1 MPALIDRIAGES
13 KTVFY
18 RSRFEVAPVD
28 SSSEIWPQ
36 IIRTLQNW
44 LEDKEE
50 ALERAGKRSLLDE
63 ITADVTKYSDFFE
76 VTNRDCYLSQRIAQG
91 NFCHATENSRLTTR
105 AFAGSGS
112 EFSPQYWAME
122 YVEQDKCHW
131 YRRWCT
137 EVGVT
142 ATGGGSYVANVKVA
156 FVDDPTYLVAI
167 PGVPSRNTPRFI
179 GDMLDI
185 ENCETTSGGIPLLS
199 EPISLT
205 ENNFD
210 QFIERLVTP
219 DRQIPILAI
228 AKTWEEGGAGRYLVD
243 PDELAKKIRG
253 SAVVYMI
260 DKSNYALRK
269 RIFNTFVENEPSY
282 KYGIANG
289 SMRVFFPGVN
299 LDDEVGSRRHHFYTA
314 AKLSERDVSA
324 ISNDICGAIT
334 RMYRRYP
341 NEAIDLSSI
350 KAQEEASH
358 REALSK
364 RVKALERKAK
374 ENEKPVFDING
385 FHTEQELK
393 DYIAL
398 LEKENDDL
406 LGMEETYREYI
417 DFLESDSSCDGD
429 FSAQNDE
436 IQNLKSDIEQINSDL
451 RARDYRIGELANEK
465 RLLEQQCDAY
475 RCQAM
480 VLQELTEF
488 PSDAI
493 GSLRLAEQ
501 AFGTR
506 LVFLPEAVSSAE
518 DFRSGRASDVF
529 NVLRTMAQ
537 DLWPL
542 YFEES
547 EAKGSLEDRY
557 QSKSGY
563 ELSFR
568 ESSMTNKD
576 SDLRKKRL
584 RMYNGNEIDV
594 SPHVKGKCGNR
605 DKRLRV
611 HFYVD
616 RANRKLVIGY
626 CGSHMETAGT
636 RKVQ

>member
-50 ALERAGKRSLLDE
+50 ALERVGKSSLLDE

-91 NFCHATENSRLTTR
+91 NFCHATENSRLTTT
-105 AFAGSGS
+105 AFVGAGS
-112 EFSPQYWAME
+112 EYVPQYWAME
-122 YVEQDKCHW
+122 YIEQDSSEW

-142 ATGGGSYVANVKVA
+142 AMGEGVYVVNVKVTLA
-156 FVDDPTYLVAI
+156 DDPAYLVATPWI
-167 PGVPSRNTPRFI
+167 PPRNTPRFI
-179 GDMLDI
+179 GDMLDLR
-185 ENCETTSGGIPLLS
+185 NCRTVSAGIPLFS
-199 EPISLT
+199 EPINLT
-205 ENNFD
+205 EDNFD
-210 QFIERLVTP
+210 RFIERLVKP
-219 DRQIPILAI
+219 ERRIPILAI
-228 AKTWEEGGAGRYLVD
+228 ARTRDEDGAGDYLVD
-243 PDELAKKIRG
+243 PYKLAKKIRG
-253 SAVVYMI
+253 SAIVYMI
-260 DKSNYALRK
+260 DKSSFALRN
-269 RIFNTFVENEPSY
+269 RLFETFVKGKPSY

-299 LDDEVGSRRHHFYTA
+299 LDDEEGSQRHHFYTEH
-314 AKLSERDVSA
+314 KLSQSNVSV
-324 ISNDICGAIT
+324 ISNDVCGAIT
-334 RMYRRYP
+334 RMYRRRS
-341 NEAIDLSSI
+341 NEAVDLSSV
-350 KAQEEASH
+350 KVQEERSH
-358 REALSK
+358 REALSQ
-364 RVKALERKAK
+364 RVKALERKTEK
-374 ENEKPVFDING
+374 SEKPAFDING
-385 FHTEQELK
+385 LHTEQELK
-393 DYIAL
+393 EYIAL
-398 LEKENDDL
+398 LEEDNAKL
-406 LGMEETYREYI
+406 FETEKAHREYI
-417 DFLESDSSCDGD
+417 DLLEADSLCGD
-429 FSAQNDE
+429 DPSVHDDE
-436 IQNLKSDIEQINSDL
+436 IQNLKAEIDQINGNL
-451 RARDYRIGELANEK
+451 RAKEYRINELSDDK

-475 RCQAM
+475 RCQAA
-480 VLQELTEF
+480 VLHELTEF

-501 AFGTR
+501 AFGAR

-547 EAKGSLEDRY
+547 EAKGSVEDRY

-584 RMYNGNEIDV
+584 RMYNGAEIDV

-605 DKRLRV
+605 NEKFRV

-616 RANRKLVIGY
+616 RANQKLVIGH
-626 CGSHMETAGT
+626 CGAHLETAGT

>member
-1 MPALIDRIAGES
+1 MPSLIDRIAGES

-18 RSRFEVAPVD
+18 RSRFEVEPVD

-50 ALERAGKRSLLDE
+50 ALERAGKSSLLDE

-76 VTNRDCYLSQRIAQG
+76 VTNRDCYLSQRIAKG
-91 NFCHATENSRLTTR
+91 NFCHATENSRLTTT
-105 AFAGSGS
+105 AFVGVGS
-112 EFSPQYWAME
+112 EYVPQYWAME
-122 YVEQDKCHW
+122 YIEQDSSNW

-142 ATGGGSYVANVKVA
+142 AAGEGAYVVNVKVTLA
-156 FVDDPTYLVAI
+156 DDPAYLVATPWI
-167 PGVPSRNTPRFI
+167 PPRNTPRFI
-179 GDMLDI
+179 GDMLDLQ
-185 ENCETTSGGIPLLS
+185 NCRTVSAGIPLLS
-199 EPISLT
+199 EPINLT
-205 ENNFD
+205 EDNFD
-210 QFIERLVTP
+210 RFIERLVKP
-219 DRQIPILAI
+219 ERRIPILAI
-228 AKTWEEGGAGRYLVD
+228 AKPRDGDDAGDYLVD
-243 PDELAKKIRG
+243 PYKLAKKIRG
-253 SAVVYMI
+253 SAIVYMI
-260 DKSNYALRK
+260 DKSSFALRK
-269 RIFNTFVENEPSY
+269 KLFETFVKGKPSY

-299 LDDEVGSRRHHFYTA
+299 LDDEEGSQRHHFYTEL
-314 AKLSERDVSA
+314 KLSRSNVSV
-324 ISNDICGAIT
+324 ISNDVCGAIT
-334 RMYRRYP
+334 RMYRRRS
-341 NEAIDLSSI
+341 NEAVDLSSV
-350 KAQEEASH
+350 KVQEERSH
-358 REALSK
+358 REALSQ
-364 RVKALERKAK
+364 RVKTLERKTEK
-374 ENEKPVFDING
+374 SEKPAFDING
-385 FHTEQELK
+385 LHTEQELK
-393 DYIAL
+393 EYIAL
-398 LEKENDDL
+398 LEEDNANLFEAEKAH
-406 LGMEETYREYI
+406 REYI
-417 DFLESDSSCDGD
+417 ELLEADFLCGD
-429 FSAQNDE
+429 DPSVHDDE
-436 IQNLKSDIEQINSDL
+436 IQNLKAEIDQINGSL
-451 RARDYRIGELANEK
+451 RAKEYRINELSDDK

-501 AFGTR
+501 AFGAR

-547 EAKGSLEDRY
+547 EAKGSVEDRY

-584 RMYNGNEIDV
+584 RMYNGAEIDV

-605 DKRLRV
+605 NEKFRV

-616 RANRKLVIGY
+616 RANQKLVIGH
-626 CGSHMETAGT
+626 CGAHLETAGT